1 MTAPTSASPG
11 IDPLISWSRYLDQ
24 LAGWYRRNIEPDWV
38 EKVKSLQALLSAG
51 DGIQQMMEVTGEE
64 GVTTADYVTYQKAL
78 FLDRVFLQ
86 QDAFDEVDASTP
98 LQRQHETLIRRVWFP
113 CWAFPPISDIRSC
126 EDIT

>member
-1 MTAPTSASPG
+1 MRELSPTAQSHQRALLPG
-11 IDPLISWSRYLDQ
+11 DRPADLLAGYLDQ
-24 LAGWYRRNIEPDWV
+24 LAGWYRRNIDPGWV

-78 FLDRVFLQ
+78 FLDMVFLQ

-98 LQRQHETLIRRVWFP
+98 TATP
-113 CWAFPPISDIRSC
+113 ASC
-126 EDIT
+126 CC